1 MPNTALWMFIV
12 SNLLVFA
19 LGSALTALSYRAQK
33 RLNQDSLKYTTVGF
47 GLITVSIVMEALY
60 APGIGG
66 GNWLAT
72 RHLLVL
78 YTMESLLIAA
88 GLGCIAYSLLRY

>member
-1 MPNTALWMFIV
+1 
-12 SNLLVFA
+12 
-19 LGSALTALSYRAQK
+19 
-33 RLNQDSLKYTTVGF
+33 
-47 GLITVSIVMEALY
+47 MEALY